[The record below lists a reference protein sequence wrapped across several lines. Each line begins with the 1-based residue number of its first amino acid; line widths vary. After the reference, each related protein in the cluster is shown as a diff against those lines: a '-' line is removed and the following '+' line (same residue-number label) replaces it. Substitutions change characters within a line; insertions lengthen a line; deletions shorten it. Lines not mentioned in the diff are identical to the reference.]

1 MNCKYLTIRS
11 KKYQKYYYCR
21 LNKQIVKNCSNCIH
35 KEYKEQKQL
44 KNKTQKLQKIEKNR
58 FSILQLNTNQCFICH
73 TEKEKLD
80 KHEAI
85 GGMNRLASIKWG
97 LILYLCRKCHS
108 ELDTNQEKKEKLQ
121 ILAQDKFEELY
132 GLDKFI
138 QEFKMN
144 YKEKYRR

>member
-1 MNCKYLTIRS
+1 MKIPS
-11 KKYQKYYYCR
+11 F
-21 LNKQIVKNCSNCIH
+21 KNHRI
-35 KEYKEQKQL
+35 
-44 KNKTQKLQKIEKNR
+44 QKLIDIVFILNFVFLLLYINNLHNQQKIPMTFEIQKIEKNR

-85 GGMNRLASIKWG
+85 GGMNRLTSIKWG

-108 ELDTNQEKKEKLQ
+108 ELDINQEKKEKLQ